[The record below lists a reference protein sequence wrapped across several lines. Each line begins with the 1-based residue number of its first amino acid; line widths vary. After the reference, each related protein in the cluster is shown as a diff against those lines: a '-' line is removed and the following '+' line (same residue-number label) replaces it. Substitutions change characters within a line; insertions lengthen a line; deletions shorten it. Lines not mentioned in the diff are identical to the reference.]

1 MAVEILRRLK
11 RSRVVWER
19 VSYLVKNHLRY
30 TQSPKMRLSTLKR
43 FLREDGIEELLELCR
58 IDSLSANGDLQYYN
72 FCKQK
77 ISELKKEEIHPEPLL
92 KGRDLVAMG
101 FSPGP
106 IFQKILKEVEEAQLD
121 GEISSRDHAEE
132 WVLKQYGNPRKN
144 RS

>member
-1 MAVEILRRLK
+1 
-11 RSRVVWER
+11 
-19 VSYLVKNHLRY
+19 
-30 TQSPKMRLSTLKR
+30 MRLSTLKR

-77 ISELKKEEIHPEPLL
+77 INELKKEEIHPEPLL

-106 IFQKILKEVEEAQLD
+106 IFQKILKEVVEAQLD
-121 GEISSRDHAEE
+121 
-132 WVLKQYGNPRKN
+132 
-144 RS
+144 